1 MSESHQKP
9 LADTI
14 CYQAKPKETPVT
26 VNKKA
31 IQTAAEQRS
40 KEQTLFKR
48 ILDLFKRDKRFTEVF
63 INGVLSHKRV
73 AVSVNGILES
83 FETETDRQQLF
94 GAIFKGKIQ
103 NLESGLKAA
112 FVDIGQEK
120 NAFLHYWDILPCL
133 NGEGYNEHNHDD
145 EIEIINR
152 EERKSAASAA
162 TIDMVPER
170 FPIGSDI
177 IVQAIKSCI
186 GTKGPRVTTHITL
199 PGRYLILTPCSVQ
212 CGISKKIENK
222 HERERLKGILKKL
235 MLPNE
240 MGVIFRTA
248 SNGCPMRH
256 LVRDLQVLLNTWRRI
271 KARLSEAK
279 GPCLLYTEPTLLER
293 IVRDVLT
300 DDVDRVLVDNE
311 ADFAF
316 ITERVKEIAPH
327 MLKKIKLYRD
337 SIPIFERFNV
347 ECQIEQTL
355 ATRIPLP
362 SGGEI
367 VIQETEALTAVDVNT
382 SSHKGGENKTFIF
395 QVNLEAAR
403 EIIRQIRLRNI
414 GGVTIV
420 DFVDM
425 KQAKGRRLLFEFVQ
439 KELETDKVH
448 TQVFP
453 LTQLGLMQISR
464 QRHTESLHS
473 QLYAPCCYCNGE
485 GKLQSFWFL
494 WMKVQ
499 TALWEQ
505 RQSIPEAPLSFKV
518 VVNPLVKTYWLGH
531 YQDSIQAIEHKWSL
545 HLNFSEDV
553 QLHVEHF
560 RLIRQ

>member
-1 MSESHQKP
+1 M
-9 LADTI
+9 
-14 CYQAKPKETPVT
+14 
-26 VNKKA
+26 
-31 IQTAAEQRS
+31 
-40 KEQTLFKR
+40 
-48 ILDLFKRDKRFTEVF
+48 
-63 INGVLSHKRV
+63 
-73 AVSVNGILES
+73 
-83 FETETDRQQLF
+83 
-94 GAIFKGKIQ
+94 
-103 NLESGLKAA
+103 
-112 FVDIGQEK
+112 
-120 NAFLHYWDILPCL
+120 
-133 NGEGYNEHNHDD
+133 
-145 EIEIINR
+145 
-152 EERKSAASAA
+152 
-162 TIDMVPER
+162 
-170 FPIGSDI
+170 
-177 IVQAIKSCI
+177 
-186 GTKGPRVTTHITL
+186 

-222 HERERLKGILKKL
+222 RERERLKGILKKL

-425 KQAKGRRLLFEFVQ
+425 KQAKNRRLLFEFVQ

-499 TALWEQ
+499 IQ
-505 RQSIPEAPLSFKV
+505 DQSFCRSLS
-518 VVNPLVKTYWLGH
+518 
-531 YQDSIQAIEHKWSL
+531 
-545 HLNFSEDV
+545 
-553 QLHVEHF
+553 
-560 RLIRQ
+560 